1 MMPGMTVMSGFQ
13 LLSGNRLDRLAGELA
28 RRLVHPVSVDTLC
41 PETVLIP
48 QPTLRRWLQVELAQR
63 LGVAANLEFLTP
75 SEWVWRMLH
84 ARWTHLPRQSPW
96 EADRLRW
103 RLYAQLSTHAL
114 PEAVAAHLARTR
126 GEPALA
132 RWRLAETLADTFD
145 KYQAY
150 RREWLEAWD
159 AGEAS
164 DDWQAQLWRG
174 LHEAGSPPRA
184 QLIGQWLREFG
195 EGAASPPGL
204 APRLSAFGTIH
215 VSPDVL
221 RMLAVA
227 GRHCDLAFYRPS
239 PCAEYWGDVE
249 SLRTVLRHEGAP
261 RLPAA
266 LATAQHDNPLLQ
278 AWGAAGRDFVAQL
291 FAYDLVQPD
300 REHEHFVS
308 PPRDSL
314 LHAIQAD
321 VLDRAVP
328 TPLPGLADADLSLQ
342 VHACHSRLREVEV
355 LHDRLRGLLDDDPSL
370 LPHEIAVLAPNI
382 GDYLPL
388 VRAVFGGLAPG
399 DARFIPF
406 TLSDRPQAQSH
417 PLVGL
422 FLSLL
427 ALPQARRTVT
437 EVRHILAVPAVMSA
451 LALSEADLQRLDAL
465 MGGAGIRWGE
475 DEAMREALGL
485 GSWREHSFAFGLDR
499 LLLGYATGDDADV
512 YGIAP
517 YPELEG
523 ADAERLDRLL
533 SLLARLSAL
542 TDWMRM
548 SHAPEEWRQRLVR
561 EFFALLPAQPVDDTE
576 PQARRAVLEALDTFA
591 SQAEGSGALPVEV
604 VAAALQGALAEP
616 SRHQPFLGGGV
627 TFAGMVPL
635 RTVPFRVIALLG
647 MDADAFPRREPAGD
661 INRLVDAAIGQAR
674 PLGDRSVREDDRFL
688 FLQLLST
695 ARDLFYLSYGGFDT
709 RDGRLREPSTLVS
722 QLLDTAQR
730 YLPDGAAGDVRSR
743 LVIEHPL
750 QPFSPQAFGQ
760 GDPRRF
766 SYRSEWRL
774 PVEAGRRAVKPFSP
788 SELVPA
794 EDAADAATAP
804 ESRALDLATLQ
815 HFLRNPARAFLR
827 DRLGL
832 QLPRVDAG
840 DPDREPLGDDKLLQH
855 RRITLL
861 LQCDRD
867 AEALRARGLLPPGRE
882 GEMRAD
888 DARTWAAP
896 LRSALRSW
904 LGGGDSEGERFEGV
918 LELEGATLQVRV
930 GGVHRV
936 GDELRHGRALAGGLK
951 GKHWLPALLDHLGLA
966 ALHGAAARG
975 CVVFQSKQKDDS
987 LKVES
992 RELTVLD
999 AAAAQ
1004 AWLQALVELWQEG
1017 QRRPLPF
1024 APDAAWAWR
1033 EAIDA
1038 RPGAQDAAWKTMQSV
1053 FENRTGFGDGF
1064 DPWIQLAFRP
1074 DGILPHQGHAR
1085 AMEFLELARRVFSGP
1100 QGGAP

>member
-1 MMPGMTVMSGFQ
+1 MSGFQ

-28 RRLVHPVSVDTLC
+28 RRVARPASVDTLW

-75 SEWVWRMLH
+75 SQWVWRMLH
-84 ARWTHLPRQSPW
+84 ARWPDLPPQSPW
-96 EADRLRW
+96 DPDRLRW
-103 RLYAQLSTHAL
+103 RLYAQLSERTL

-126 GEPALA
+126 GEPAVA
-132 RWRLAETLADTFD
+132 RWRLAEALAGAFD

-150 RREWLEAWD
+150 RRDWLEDWD
-159 AGEAS
+159 AGEAP

-174 LHEAGSPPRA
+174 LHDVRSPPRA
-184 QLIGQWLREFG
+184 NLIGRWLREFG
-195 EGAASPPGL
+195 AGGASPPGL
-204 APRLSAFGTIH
+204 RLRLSAFGTIH

-249 SLRTVLRHEGAP
+249 SLRTVLRRDGAQG
-261 RLPAA
+261 LPAA
-266 LATAQHDNPLLQ
+266 LAAAQHDNPLLQ
-278 AWGAAGRDFVAQL
+278 AWGTAGREFVAQL

-300 REHEHFVS
+300 REDEHFIS

-321 VLDRAVP
+321 VLDRAAP
-328 TPLPGLADADLSLQ
+328 TVLAGLQESDLSLQ

-370 LPHEIAVLAPNI
+370 QPQHIAVLAPNI

-388 VRAVFGGLAPG
+388 VRAVFGALAPG

-417 PLVGL
+417 PLLRL

-437 EVRHILAVPAVMSA
+437 EVRHLLAVPAVMSA
-451 LALSEADLQRLDAL
+451 LALSEADLQRLDAW
-465 MGGAGIRWGE
+465 MDGAGIRWGE

-485 GSWREHSFAFGLDR
+485 GRWREHSFAFGLDR
-499 LLLGYATGDDADV
+499 LLLGYATGDDADLD
-512 YGIAP
+512 GIAP
-517 YPELEG
+517 YPEIEG
-523 ADAERLDRLL
+523 ADAECLDRLL

-542 TDWMRM
+542 TEWMRM
-548 SHAPEEWRQRLVR
+548 PHVAQDWRQRLVR
-561 EFFALLPAQPVDDTE
+561 EFLALLPAQPVDDAE

-591 SQAEGSGALPVEV
+591 SQAEGAGALPVEV
-604 VAAALQGALAEP
+604 VAAALQDALAAP
-616 SRHQPFLGGGV
+616 SPHQPFLGGGV

-661 INRLVDAAIGQAR
+661 INRLVNTASGHSR
-674 PLGDRSVREDDRFL
+674 LLGDRSVREDDRFL
-688 FLQLLST
+688 FLQLLSA
-695 ARDLFYLSYGGFDT
+695 ARDVFYLSYGGFDT
-709 RDGRLREPSTLVS
+709 RDGRVREPSSLVS
-722 QLLDTAQR
+722 QLLDTAQH
-730 YLPDGAAGDVRSR
+730 YLPDGATGDARSR

-750 QPFSPQAFGQ
+750 QPFSPLAFGQ
-760 GDPRRF
+760 GDSRRF
-766 SYRSEWRL
+766 SYRREWRQ
-774 PVEAGRRAVKPFSP
+774 PRDAGRRSLSPFVVSA
-788 SELVPA
+788 LGA
-794 EDAADAATAP
+794 TKDHGDAGRP
-804 ESRALDLATLQ
+804 PLDLAALQ

-827 DRLGL
+827 HRLGL
-832 QLPRVDAG
+832 QLPRMDAG
-840 DPDREPLGDDKLLQH
+840 DPDREPLGDNKLLQH
-855 RRITLL
+855 QRMTLL
-861 LQCDRD
+861 LEGDRD
-867 AEALRARGLLPPGRE
+867 ATALHARGLLPPGRE
-882 GEMRAD
+882 GVERAE
-888 DARTWAAP
+888 DARARAAP
-896 LRSALRSW
+896 LRDALQAW
-904 LGGGDSEGERFEGV
+904 LGGDDGEGMRIEGE
-918 LELEGATLQVRV
+918 LALAGAPVQVRV

-936 GDELRHGRALAGGLK
+936 GDELRHARALAGGLK

-966 ALHGAAARG
+966 ALHGTAARG
-975 CVVFQSKQKDDS
+975 CVLFHGKQKEEGD
-987 LKVES
+987 LGVES
-992 RELTVLD
+992 RELPVLD
-999 AAAAQ
+999 AATAQ
-1004 AWLQALVELWQEG
+1004 AWLQALVELWEQG

-1033 EAIDA
+1033 EAIDLKPDA
-1038 RPGAQDAAWKTMQSV
+1038 RDAAWNGMQAV
-1053 FENRTGFGDGF
+1053 FEDRNGFGDGF

-1074 DGILPHQGHAR
+1074 EGMLPHPGHAR
-1085 AMEFLELARRVFSGP
+1085 AMEFLELAREVFCGP